1 MAQFCLGQWS
11 PDVRLLTSLNKEM
24 KMNFL
29 NKLCLLVSITAVPAL
44 ADTSTTIYWPHHG
57 DRVTK
62 THYEYVEVPSDT
74 TIWDFSHA
82 IETGD
87 CHEMR
92 WINLGDTL
100 LLKIEQGVQSVY
112 QLHGEIL
119 YWNGFE
125 NALLCV
131 RDSIAPVDALNVLI
145 NGCGVS
151 SPFYFHGS
159 YSGNHAIDMIGNYSV
174 ALSENGKLIL
184 PNDTVDNAFCVTATR
199 SCLERVSEHKKDNPI
214 NEDADTLLREIEVV
228 KRWYSPLFRYP
239 LAENVSCSYYSNQV
253 LLQQSEVTYLCS
265 PEEQEYSLG
274 LLANPESLLRKGI
287 VKGPNG
293 TLAGTSGLSNLADHV
308 SISQSGNQIDVM
320 INESGIDN
328 KEFVVLLCD
337 LQGHV
342 FQYSKQGASGI
353 ISFNKGNLNSGV
365 YIIDVTNG
373 DDIVSKKIYIN

>member
-1 MAQFCLGQWS
+1 
-11 PDVRLLTSLNKEM
+11 M
-24 KMNFL
+24 KMNYIK
-29 NKLCLLVSITAVPAL
+29 NPCLLLCIIAVSAFAE
-44 ADTSTTIYWPHHG
+44 TSSTIHWPHHG

-62 THYEYVEVPSDT
+62 THYEYVDVPSDT

-82 IETGD
+82 VETGD
-87 CHEMR
+87 RHEMR

-100 LLKIEQGVQSVY
+100 LVKIEQGVQSVY
-112 QLHGEIL
+112 QLQGKIL

-131 RDSIAPVDALNVLI
+131 KDSIAPVDAFNALI
-145 NGCGVS
+145 NGCSVS
-151 SPFYFHGS
+151 SPLYFYGS

-199 SCLERVSEHKKDNPI
+199 SCLERVSEHQKEIPI
-214 NEDADTLLREIEVV
+214 SEGADTLIREIEVV
-228 KRWYSPLFRYP
+228 KRWYSPLYRYP

-287 VKGPNG
+287 EQGSNG

-308 SISQSGNQIDVM
+308 SITQSRNQIDVM
-320 INESGIDN
+320 INQSGTDN

-337 LQGHV
+337 VQGHV
-342 FQYSKQGASGI
+342 FQSSKQRASGI
-353 ISFNKGNLNSGV
+353 ISFNKGNLNAGV
-365 YIIDVTNG
+365 YIIEVANG
-373 DDIVSKKIYIN
+373 NDIVSKRIYIN

>member
-1 MAQFCLGQWS
+1 
-11 PDVRLLTSLNKEM
+11 M
-24 KMNFL
+24 KMNYF
-29 NKLCLLVSITAVPAL
+29 KQLCLLLSITAVSAF
-44 ADTSTTIYWPHHG
+44 ADTNSILHWPHHG
-57 DRVTK
+57 DKVMK
-62 THYEYVEVPSDT
+62 THYEYVDVPVDT

-82 IETGD
+82 IESGD
-87 CHEMR
+87 RHEMR

-100 LLKIEQGVQSVY
+100 LVKIEQGVQSVY

-199 SCLERVSEHKKDNPI
+199 SCLERVSEHKKENPI

-228 KRWYSPLFRYP
+228 KRWYSPLYRYP
-239 LAENVSCSYYSNQV
+239 LAENISCSYYSNQV
-253 LLQQSEVTYLCS
+253 LLQQSEMTYLCS

-274 LLANPESLLRKGI
+274 MLCDPETFLRNALGYDTNSNSNSNYGI
-287 VKGPNG
+287 LG
-293 TLAGTSGLSNLADHV
+293 TNSSLADLV
-308 SISQSGNQIDVM
+308 SIMQEQDNIIVS
-320 INESGIDN
+320 INGGKGDSNGSDDGSDR
-328 KEFVVLLCD
+328 FMVLLCD
-337 LQGHV
+337 VHGRV
-342 FQYSKQGASGI
+342 FHYSTIDGCGS
-353 ISFNKGNLNSGV
+353 ISINTGCLLSGV
-365 YIIDVTNG
+365 YLIAIACG
-373 DDIVSKKIYIN
+373 DKVETLRIMIN

>member
-1 MAQFCLGQWS
+1 MII
-11 PDVRLLTSLNKEM
+11 M
-24 KMNFL
+24 
-29 NKLCLLVSITAVPAL
+29 PAL
-44 ADTSTTIYWPHHG
+44 ASSNLREDIYWPHHG
-57 DRVTK
+57 DKVMK
-62 THYEYVEVPSDT
+62 THYEYVDVPSDT
-74 TIWDFSHA
+74 TLWDFSHA

-87 CHEMR
+87 RHEMR
-92 WINLGDTL
+92 WINLGDSL
-100 LLKIEQGVQSVY
+100 LVKIEQGVQSVY
-112 QLHGEIL
+112 QLHDDIL
-119 YWNGFE
+119 CWNGFE

-131 RDSIAPVDALNVLI
+131 RDSIAPVDAFNALI

-151 SPFYFHGS
+151 SPLYFHGS

-199 SCLERVSEHKKDNPI
+199 SCLERVSEHQKEIPI
-214 NEDADTLLREIEVV
+214 SEAADTLIREIEVV
-228 KRWYSPLFRYP
+228 KRWYSPLYRYP

-287 VKGPNG
+287 EQGSNG

-320 INESGIDN
+320 INQSGTDN

-337 LQGHV
+337 VQGHV
-342 FQYSKQGASGI
+342 FQSSKQRASGI
-353 ISFNKGNLNSGV
+353 ISFNKGNLNAGV
-365 YIIDVTNG
+365 YIIEVANG
-373 DDIVSKKIYIN
+373 NDIVSKRIYIN

>member
-1 MAQFCLGQWS
+1 MK
-11 PDVRLLTSLNKEM
+11 TSYLKN
-24 KMNFL
+24 
-29 NKLCLLVSITAVPAL
+29 LCLIISITAVSAF
-44 ADTSTTIYWPHHG
+44 ADTNSSIHWPHHG

-62 THYEYVEVPSDT
+62 THYEYIEVPSDT

-159 YSGNHAIDMIGNYSV
+159 YSGNHAVDMIGNYSV

-199 SCLERVSEHKKDNPI
+199 SCLERVSEHKKENPI

-228 KRWYSPLFRYP
+228 KRWYSPLYRYP

-253 LLQQSEVTYLCS
+253 LLQQSEVTYLCC

-274 LLANPESLLRKGI
+274 MLCDPETYLRNALGYDTDSDLNSNSNYGI
-287 VKGPNG
+287 LG
-293 TLAGTSGLSNLADHV
+293 TNSSLADLV
-308 SISQSGNQIDVM
+308 SVMQEQDNIIIS
-320 INESGIDN
+320 INGGKGDSNGSDGGSDR
-328 KEFVVLLCD
+328 FMVLLCD
-337 LQGHV
+337 VHGRV
-342 FQYSKQGASGI
+342 FHYGTIDGRGS
-353 ISFNKGNLNSGV
+353 ISINTGCLLSGV
-365 YIIDVTNG
+365 YLIAIASG
-373 DDIVSKKIYIN
+373 DKIETTRIMIN

>member
-1 MAQFCLGQWS
+1 MVSVISSSAS
-11 PDVRLLTSLNKEM
+11 PNLRMS
-24 KMNFL
+24 
-29 NKLCLLVSITAVPAL
+29 
-44 ADTSTTIYWPHHG
+44 IYWPHHG

-62 THYEYVEVPSDT
+62 THYEYEDVPDDT
-74 TIWDFSHA
+74 TVWDFSHA

-87 CHEMR
+87 SHEMR

-100 LLKIEQGVQSVY
+100 LVKIEQGVQSVY
-112 QLHGEIL
+112 QLHDDIL

-131 RDSIAPVDALNVLI
+131 RDSIAPVDAFNALI
-145 NGCGVS
+145 NGCSVS
-151 SPFYFHGS
+151 SSLYFHGS
-159 YSGNHAIDMIGNYSV
+159 YSGNHAIDMIGNYSIV
-174 ALSENGKLIL
+174 LSEFGTLIL
-184 PNDTVDNAFCVTATR
+184 PNDTVENVLCITATKN
-199 SCLERVSEHKKDNPI
+199 CLERVSEHQDEIPI
-214 NEDADTLLREIEVV
+214 NEGADSLLREIEVV
-228 KRWYSPLFRYP
+228 KRWYSPMYRYP
-239 LAENVSCSYYSNQV
+239 LAENVSCCYYCNLN
-253 LLQQSEVTYLCS
+253 LLQKSDMTYLCS

-293 TLAGTSGLSNLADHV
+293 TLAGTSCLSNLADHV

-337 LQGHV
+337 VQGHV
-342 FQYSKQGASGI
+342 FQYSKQRASGI

-365 YIIDVTNG
+365 YIIEVTNG
-373 DDIVSKKIYIN
+373 DDIVSKRIYIN